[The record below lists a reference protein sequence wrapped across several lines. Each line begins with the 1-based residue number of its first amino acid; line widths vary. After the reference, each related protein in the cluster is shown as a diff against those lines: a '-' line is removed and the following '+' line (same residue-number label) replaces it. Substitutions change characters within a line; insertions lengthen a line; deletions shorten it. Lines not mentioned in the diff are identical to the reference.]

1 MREWFESLA
10 PRERVFVTA
19 GAIIAAVALVYGLLL
34 APLFGASEAAEER
47 IATKTTDLARIQG
60 AAAQLGQLG
69 DAPAAGRS
77 SGQSLVV
84 VVANSAGRAGLGDAL
99 SRNQPVGNDGIRVRF
114 ENASFDALARWVI
127 GIQASEGLAIDSAS
141 FDRSRDPGRVNASL
155 ILRRSAA

>member
-10 PRERVFVTA
+10 PRERVFVAA
-19 GAIIAAVALVYGLLL
+19 GSVIAIVGIIYGLLL
-34 APLFGASEAAEER
+34 APLFGASAAAETR
-47 IATKTTDLARIQG
+47 IAGKTADLARIQG
-60 AAAQLGQLG
+60 AAAQLGKLG
-69 DAPAAGRS
+69 DAPAARSS

-127 GIQASEGLAIDSAS
+127 GIQSSEGLAIDSAS

-155 ILRRSAA
+155 ILRRSEA